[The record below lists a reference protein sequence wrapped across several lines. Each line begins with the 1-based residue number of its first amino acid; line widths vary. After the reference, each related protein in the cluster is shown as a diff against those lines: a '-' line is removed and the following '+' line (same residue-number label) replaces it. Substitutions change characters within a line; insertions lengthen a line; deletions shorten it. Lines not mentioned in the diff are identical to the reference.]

1 LPESIVFVAHTPG
14 CEKVDSDDRCYY
26 ESSHIL
32 FDHDE
37 LSATI
42 SGNSKVI
49 HDVTHE
55 IALQWGDYAPAHYA
69 GAVDMLARR
78 DAPTPT
84 GDGNSTWPAPTP
96 AQYQCSAPVD
106 TKYGLPTACWGYSF
120 DDTLDNSLGFYGIDH
135 FEFGDVVADIALE
148 FNMTSMY
155 NDTPGKRDV
164 SDFFK
169 AKAQDLKRGVQA
181 GFNSAVKGAQ
191 IIKTGVQTAASRVE
205 STVSNAFSDLKGA
218 VKQSFDQ
225 FKDSVK
231 DVKDGLD
238 ALADFVRGKP
248 IELPFSEEPL
258 DCKYCS
264 SRFG

>member
-1 LPESIVFVAHTPG
+1 
-14 CEKVDSDDRCYY
+14 
-26 ESSHIL
+26 L
-32 FDHDE
+32 FDTED

-42 SGNSKVI
+42 TGQSKVI

-69 GAVDMLARR
+69 GAVEMLARR
-78 DAPTPT
+78 HVPTPT

-96 AQYQCSAPVD
+96 AQYQCNAPID
-106 TKYGLPTACWGYSF
+106 TKYGLPTACWGYNF
-120 DDTLDNSLGFYGIDH
+120 DDTLDTGLGLYGIDH
-135 FEFGDVVADIALE
+135 FDYADVVSDIALE
-148 FNMTSMY
+148 WNMTSTF
-155 NDTPGKRDV
+155 NETLTKRDV

-169 AKAQDLKRGVQA
+169 ARAQEIKRGATA
-181 GFNSAVKGAQ
+181 GFNGVVKGAQ
-191 IIKTGVQTAASRVE
+191 AIKTGVQTAANKVE

-258 DCKYCS
+258 DRESCY
-264 SRFG
+264 FYTI